1 MFKTSFLVF
10 LFSLLFFFSGI
21 TQSYRFKIY
30 DAEKDGIYPYI
41 YSIHQDSIGFLWLG
55 TGEGLFRF
63 DGHSFKNFDLSKIS
77 GDNFISASC
86 LGTKGRNWF
95 GHNNG
100 KITVIDGNN
109 FINIEIPTKNS
120 GTINA
125 IIPENDG
132 SVWIATQ
139 NAGICKISSDY
150 KIQLFSKAFNG
161 QQVYSINFMGKNILV
176 GSGNGL
182 YVFNPSKPNGL
193 NKIKNSPSTK
203 IECVYF
209 SKYTGNYYFGTE
221 DAGLFSLTGL
231 TVKEIFSEL
240 KLSEVPVKD
249 IVCEPNGSLW
259 LATMGKGL
267 INIPFST
274 NNNSYQ
280 KPIIFDQSNGLN
292 SQNIKKLLF
301 DREQNIWIGT
311 YGSGLATFYE
321 NYFTF
326 ILNNETTDVSVTSI
340 YSGKNCIWAGTN
352 GKLIK
357 ILSEQIGSPIFFSEK
372 NGIPNDKITAL
383 YLDKDNLL
391 WIGTDK
397 KGIFIFDT
405 EKEKTK
411 PYYISDDQL
420 INSISSID
428 GFGENIF
435 IGSHNG
441 LIVIDKDKNTKKII
455 TTTDGLPHNYIN
467 HLITDVN
474 SNVWL
479 ATPTNYLSCYN
490 NGIIRKIKI
499 STSDEMLKINSINFD
514 IKGRLWLA
522 TYGNGVYVKTDS
534 TFKNFNSTNGLLSD
548 YCYSIIS
555 DETGTVWVGHR
566 QGISSIFQTSI
577 QQFGKNRGILT
588 DCNINASCVDNSGIM
603 WLGTT
608 NGILRYDFRKNV
620 INRIPPVV
628 TINSIKFND
637 NEVKSIGNISMPY
650 SKYKVRIDFVGITFR
665 NPEMVTYKFML
676 EGYDQEWSEQTYNTF
691 AVFPH
696 LEDGNYTL
704 LIKAYNSHGI
714 CTLKPFKLE
723 IVIEPPIWKKWWFIL
738 SCIVIVAYLLY
749 LFIKIREQNHRRLEE
764 ILQQKLDER
773 THEVIAQKE
782 LIEQK
787 NKDITD
793 SINYAK
799 RIQEAILPT
808 VSKLHSTFNDSF
820 VYYLPR
826 DIVSGDFY
834 VFYQTED
841 REKFI
846 LICADATG
854 HGVPGAFMSL
864 ICSTILKDILR
875 KKYVTSPSQILYEL
889 DKELQTSLQTEE
901 NTKAN
906 DGLDVAVC
914 EFNLRTNEMLF
925 SSAMRPLFLYKE
937 NKLEYVRGSKFS
949 IGASQHF
956 ATKEFKEHKFILN
969 NNDCIYLFTDG
980 IPDQFGG
987 ERCKKL
993 KISGLQKWISEIN
1006 SLTMLEQQNKIIDLF
1021 NHWKGKQSQIDD
1033 VLFIGIKY
1041 NNINIL

>member
-1 MFKTSFLVF
+1 MFKASFLIF
-10 LFSLLFFFSGI
+10 IFNLLFFFSGI

-30 DAEKDGIYPYI
+30 DSEKDGIYPYI
-41 YSIHQDSIGFLWLG
+41 YSVHQDSIGFLWLG

-63 DGHSFKNFDLSKIS
+63 DGHTFKNIDLAKIS
-77 GDNFISASC
+77 GDNFISAS
-86 LGTKGRNWF
+86 TSDNKGKNWF
-95 GHNNG
+95 GHNDG
-100 KITVIDGNN
+100 KITIINGNET
-109 FINIEIPTKNS
+109 INIDIPSKNP
-120 GTINA
+120 GTINS
-125 IIPENDG
+125 IISENDG
-132 SVWIATQ
+132 SVWVATQ
-139 NAGICKISSDY
+139 NAGICKISSNL
-150 KIQLFSKAFNG
+150 KIQLFSKAFEG

-176 GSGNGL
+176 GTGNGL
-182 YVFNPSKPNGL
+182 YVFNPKKPNEL
-193 NKIKNSPSTK
+193 IEINNSPTTK
-203 IECVYF
+203 IECIYF

-221 DAGLFSLTGL
+221 DAGIYSLTGL
-231 TVKEIFSEL
+231 SVKEIFTEL
-240 KLSEVPVKD
+240 KLSEVSVKD

-259 LATMGKGL
+259 IATMGKGL
-267 INIPFST
+267 INIPFSS

-311 YGSGLATFYE
+311 YGSGLATFFE

-326 ILNNETTDVSVTSI
+326 ILNNDKTDFSI
-340 YSGKNCIWAGTN
+340 TATHPGKNCIWAGTY

-357 ILSEQIGSPIFFSEK
+357 ILSDQINLPVYFSEN

-383 YLDKDNLL
+383 YLDKDNML

-397 KGIFIFDT
+397 KGIYTFDI
-405 EKEKTK
+405 EKEKTI

-435 IGSHNG
+435 IGTHNG
-441 LIVIDKDKNTKKII
+441 LVVICKDKKTKRIF
-455 TTTDGLPHNYIN
+455 TTLDGLPHNFIN

-490 NGIIRKIKI
+490 NEHIKKIKI
-499 STSDEMLKINSINFD
+499 SLSDEMVKINSLNFD
-514 IKGRLWLA
+514 IKGHLWLA

-534 TFKNFNSTNGLLSD
+534 TFKNYNISNGLLSD

-566 QGISSIFQTSI
+566 QGISSIYQTSI
-577 QQFGKNRGILT
+577 QQFGKSRDILN
-588 DCNINASCVDNSGIM
+588 DCNINANCIDNNGIV

-608 NGILRYDFRKNV
+608 NGLLRYDFRKNA

-637 NEVKSIGNISMPY
+637 IGIKSIGKISMPY
-650 SKYKVRIDFVGITFR
+650 SLYKVRVDFSGITFR
-665 NPEMVTYKFML
+665 NPEMVTYKYML
-676 EGYDQEWSEQTYNTF
+676 EGYDQDWSEQTYNNF
-691 AVFPH
+691 AIFPR
-696 LEDGNYTL
+696 LGDGKYTL

-714 CTLKPFKLE
+714 CTSEPYKLE
-723 IVIEPPIWKKWWFIL
+723 ILIEPPLWKKWWFIL
-738 SCIVIVAYLLY
+738 LCVVILIYSLY
-749 LFIKIREQNHRRLEE
+749 LFIKIRERNHRRLEE
-764 ILQQKLDER
+764 VLQQKLDER
-773 THEVIAQKE
+773 THEVVAQKE

-808 VSKLHSTFNDSF
+808 VSKLHSIFSDSF
-820 VYYLPR
+820 VYYQPR

-841 REKFI
+841 HEKFI

-875 KKYVTSPSQILYEL
+875 KKHVTSPSQVLYEL
-889 DKELQTSLQTEE
+889 DKELQISLQTEE
-901 NTKAN
+901 NIETN

-914 EFNLRTNEMLF
+914 EFNLKTNEMVF
-925 SSAMRPLFLYKE
+925 SSAMRPIILYKK
-937 NKLEYVRGSKFS
+937 NKLEYIRGSKFS
-949 IGASQHF
+949 IGASQYF
-956 ATKEFKEHKFILN
+956 AAKEFKEHKFILN
-969 NNDCIYLFTDG
+969 NNDCVYLFTDG
-980 IPDQFGG
+980 LSDQFGG
-987 ERCKKL
+987 ESGKKL
-993 KISGLQKWISEIN
+993 KVSGLQKWIIEMN
-1006 SLTMLEQQNKIIDLF
+1006 SLPMNKQHSKIVKLF
-1021 NHWKGKQSQIDD
+1021 NSWKKDSLQIDD
-1033 VLFIGIKY
+1033 VLIIGIKY
-1041 NNINIL
+1041 NILL

>member
-1 MFKTSFLVF
+1 MFKASFLIF
-10 LFSLLFFFSGI
+10 IFNLLFFFSGI

-30 DAEKDGIYPYI
+30 DSEKDGIYPYI
-41 YSIHQDSIGFLWLG
+41 YSVHQDSIGFLWLG

-63 DGHSFKNFDLSKIS
+63 DGHTFKNIDLAKIS
-77 GDNFISASC
+77 GDNFISAS
-86 LGTKGRNWF
+86 TSDNKGKNWF
-95 GHNNG
+95 GHNDG
-100 KITVIDGNN
+100 KITIINGNET
-109 FINIEIPTKNS
+109 INIDIPSKNP
-120 GTINA
+120 GTINS
-125 IIPENDG
+125 IISENDG
-132 SVWIATQ
+132 SVWVATQ
-139 NAGICKISSDY
+139 NAGICKISSNL
-150 KIQLFSKAFNG
+150 KIQLFSKAFEG

-176 GSGNGL
+176 GTGNGL
-182 YVFNPSKPNGL
+182 YVFNPKKPNEL
-193 NKIKNSPSTK
+193 IEINNSPTTK
-203 IECVYF
+203 IECIYF

-221 DAGLFSLTGL
+221 DAGIYSLTGL
-231 TVKEIFSEL
+231 SVKEIFTEL
-240 KLSEVPVKD
+240 KLSEVSVKD

-259 LATMGKGL
+259 IATMGKGL
-267 INIPFST
+267 INIPFSS

-311 YGSGLATFYE
+311 YGSGLATFFE

-326 ILNNETTDVSVTSI
+326 ILNNDKTDFSI
-340 YSGKNCIWAGTN
+340 TATHPGKNCVWAGTY

-357 ILSEQIGSPIFFSEK
+357 ILSDQINLPVYFSEN

-383 YLDKDNLL
+383 YLDKDNML

-397 KGIFIFDT
+397 KGIYTFDI
-405 EKEKTK
+405 EKEKTI

-435 IGSHNG
+435 IGTHNG
-441 LIVIDKDKNTKKII
+441 LVVICKDKKTKRIF
-455 TTTDGLPHNYIN
+455 TTLDGLPHNFIN

-490 NGIIRKIKI
+490 NEHIKKIKI
-499 STSDEMLKINSINFD
+499 SLSDEMVKINSLNFD
-514 IKGRLWLA
+514 IKGHLWLA

-534 TFKNFNSTNGLLSD
+534 TFKNYNISNGLLSD

-566 QGISSIFQTSI
+566 QGISSIYQTSI
-577 QQFGKNRGILT
+577 QQFGKSRDILN
-588 DCNINASCVDNSGIM
+588 DCNINANCIDNNGIV

-608 NGILRYDFRKNV
+608 NGLLRYDFRKNA

-637 NEVKSIGNISMPY
+637 IGIKSIGKISMPY
-650 SKYKVRIDFVGITFR
+650 SLYKVRVDFSGITFR
-665 NPEMVTYKFML
+665 NPEMVTYKYML
-676 EGYDQEWSEQTYNTF
+676 EGYDQDWSEQTYNNF
-691 AVFPH
+691 AIFPR
-696 LEDGNYTL
+696 LGDGKYTL

-714 CTLKPFKLE
+714 CTSEPYKLE
-723 IVIEPPIWKKWWFIL
+723 ILIEPPLWKKWWFIL
-738 SCIVIVAYLLY
+738 LCVVILIYSLY
-749 LFIKIREQNHRRLEE
+749 LFIKIRERNHRRLEE
-764 ILQQKLDER
+764 VLQQKLDER
-773 THEVIAQKE
+773 THEVVAQKE

-808 VSKLHSTFNDSF
+808 VSKLHSIFSDSF
-820 VYYLPR
+820 VYYQPR

-841 REKFI
+841 HEKFI

-875 KKYVTSPSQILYEL
+875 KKHVTSPSQVLYEL
-889 DKELQTSLQTEE
+889 DKELQISLQTEE
-901 NTKAN
+901 NIETN

-914 EFNLRTNEMLF
+914 EFNLKTNEMVF
-925 SSAMRPLFLYKE
+925 SSAMRPIILYKK
-937 NKLEYVRGSKFS
+937 NKLEYIRGSKFS
-949 IGASQHF
+949 IGASQYF
-956 ATKEFKEHKFILN
+956 AAKEFKEHKFILN
-969 NNDCIYLFTDG
+969 NNDCVYLFTDG
-980 IPDQFGG
+980 LSDQFGG
-987 ERCKKL
+987 ESGKKL
-993 KISGLQKWISEIN
+993 KVSGLQKWIIEMN
-1006 SLTMLEQQNKIIDLF
+1006 SLPMNKQHSKIVKLF
-1021 NHWKGKQSQIDD
+1021 NSWKKDSLQIDD
-1033 VLFIGIKY
+1033 VLIIGIKY
-1041 NNINIL
+1041 NILL